1 MVNLLAKNLGLALEK
16 IIEQAN
22 KIYAAN
28 EEAIIQKIAT
38 PWKVVRK
45 FDPIRKKKIIV
56 AAFPEEKSTVDYGGT
71 AKGRSIWYDAKSTQ
85 NKTSFPLANLKR
97 HQVNFLNQVERAGG
111 IAFWLI
117 YSEQQEKAWILYQ
130 SQLRLF
136 QQQHKRKSIPFEWL
150 NVHCSTVKATKD
162 NNFDY
167 LREVF
172 LIERP
177 FI

>member
-1 MVNLLAKNLGLALEK
+1 MEK

-22 KIYAAN
+22 AIYAAN
-28 EEAIIQKIAT
+28 GEAIIQKIAT

-45 FDPIRKKKIIV
+45 FDPLRKKRIIV

-71 AKGRSIWYDAKSTQ
+71 AKGRSIWYDAKSTK
-85 NKTSFPLANLKR
+85 NKNSLPLANLKR
-97 HQVNFLNQVERAGG
+97 HQVNYLNQVEQAGG

-117 YSEQQEKAWILYQ
+117 YSEHLERAWILYQ

-136 QQQHKRKSIPFEWL
+136 QQQHERKSIPFTWL
-150 NVHCSTVKATKD
+150 NEHCSTIKATKE

-172 LIERP
+172 SIERP

>member
-1 MVNLLAKNLGLALEK
+1 MSKNLGLALEK

-22 KIYAAN
+22 AIYAAN
-28 EEAIIQKIAT
+28 GEAIIQKIAT

-45 FDPIRKKKIIV
+45 FDPNKKKKIIV

-71 AKGRSIWYDAKSTQ
+71 VKGRSIWYDAKSTQ

-97 HQVNFLNQVERAGG
+97 HQVEYLNKVEQAGG

-130 SQLRLF
+130 KQLRLF
-136 QQQHKRKSIPFEWL
+136 QQQHQRKSIPFEWL
-150 NVHCSTVKATKD
+150 NSYCRTVKATEN

-172 LIERP
+172 DIERP